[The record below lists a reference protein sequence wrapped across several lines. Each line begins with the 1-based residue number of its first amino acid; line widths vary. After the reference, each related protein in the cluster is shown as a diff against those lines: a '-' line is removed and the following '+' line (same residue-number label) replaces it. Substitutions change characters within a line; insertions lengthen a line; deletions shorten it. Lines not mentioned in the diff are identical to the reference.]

1 MSTKM
6 SRRPILIATK
16 GHPATGKS
24 VIAEALATTMQWPLI
39 DKDDVKDH
47 VLHHPDA
54 NDISYAVMWQ
64 IAGTQLALGLNVIAV
79 SPLSSEKAYTAAYA
93 VAEKNRAGLLVLETV
108 LDEAEWRRRLEAR
121 PADGSAHKVRG
132 WDSMQAML
140 RSYGGSYQ
148 YPIAPEHLFQV
159 NTQRP
164 VDELVAQVLERLKI
178 EV

>member
-1 MSTKM
+1 MS
-6 SRRPILIATK
+6 SRPILIATK

-24 VIAEALATTMQWPLI
+24 VIAEALATAMRWPLI
-39 DKDDVKDH
+39 DKDDVKDN

-64 IAGTQLALGLNVIAV
+64 VAGTQLAIGLNVIAV
-79 SPLSSEKAYTAAYA
+79 SPLSSEKAYIAACA
-93 VAEKNRAGLLVLETV
+93 VAERHHAGLLVLETV
-108 LDEAEWRRRLEAR
+108 LDDAEWRRRLEDR
-121 PADGSAHKVRG
+121 PADASAHKVRG

-148 YPIAPEHLFQV
+148 YPIAAEHLLQV
-159 NTQRP
+159 NTERP
-164 VDELVAQVLERLKI
+164 VEKLVAQVLERLEQ